1 VRDADD
7 KPIRFA
13 GTRIDI
19 TERKEAEEALRAAK
33 EETAERARIAEM
45 GRDVGIALSRGNT
58 LQEILQTCAEA
69 LVRHLDVSFARIWTL
84 APDEDILVLQAS
96 AGRYTHLDGPH
107 SRIPIG
113 QFKIGL
119 IAQEQR
125 PHLTNNVSQDP
136 RISDPEWARREGM
149 IAFAGYPLLI
159 EDRLMGVLAMFA
171 RRVLSP
177 AVLQILRSVAGAI
190 ALGIEH
196 KRQEAELRR
205 AKESAEVA
213 SRAKSEFLAHVSHE
227 VRTPLNAIL
236 GMNELA
242 LDTQLTDQQRRYL
255 KVVNSSAEALLE
267 MINDLLDFSKIE
279 AGKLELDLDN
289 FSLRDALSDTL
300 RALTASAH
308 RKGLVM
314 LCRVQPN
321 VPDSLLGDVCRLRQV
336 LTNLIGNAIKFT
348 EKGEVV
354 VEVELV
360 NGKMASGE
368 WAEPAS
374 ATTDDSPLTTRLRFS
389 VRDTGIGIPHDK
401 QEKIF
406 QPFEQADTSTTRR
419 YGGTGLGLSIAS
431 RLVELMGGRITAESE
446 PGKGSTF
453 RFTIQVE
460 RQFHPENRAASQVP
474 LDLHALPVHDI
485 ADDATGR
492 RILEHVR
499 EPSAPA
505 AGVGVS
511 GRRLHIL
518 LAEDN
523 AYNQAVMEDLLPGRG
538 HTLRV
543 AGDGQSTLNALEQEH
558 FDLMLLDIHMPE
570 VDGFQVV
577 ALQREREKGTGQHLP
592 IIALTARSADG
603 ERERCLQEGMD
614 DYLAKPVRTAEL
626 FAAIDR
632 IIGRRKDE
640 GSRVKT
646 SDHPVHPSS
655 FTPHPSDGLLDPAA
669 LLAACDGDGELLR
682 KMCRH
687 FQTHAPARLAEVGE
701 ALQDQDT
708 LRLQEAVHKLGGMV
722 SSFSATAAEAAVLL
736 GRLGTEGKIEEAIQT
751 HSRLAELLSR
761 LLAVSHILS
770 IEQLQRVRQGPQ
782 EVASRQ

>member
-1 VRDADD
+1 MSMRVPA
-7 KPIRFA
+7 K
-13 GTRIDI
+13 RIDI
-19 TERKEAEEALRAAK
+19 TERKVAEEALRVAK

-107 SRIPIG
+107 SRISIG

-119 IAQEQR
+119 IAEERQ
-125 PHLTNNVSQDP
+125 PHLTNDVSQDP
-136 RISDPEWARREGM
+136 RISDPEWAQREGM

-159 EDRLMGVLAMFA
+159 EDRLTGVLAMFA

-213 SRAKSEFLAHVSHE
+213 NRAKSEFLAHVSHE

-255 KVVNSSAEALLE
+255 KVVHSSAEALLE

-279 AGKLELDLDN
+279 AGKLELDRGN
-289 FSLRDALSDTL
+289 FSIRDALSNTL
-300 RALTASAH
+300 RALTPSAH

-321 VPDSLLGDVCRLRQV
+321 VPDRLLGDVCRLRQV

-348 EKGEVV
+348 DKGEVV

-360 NGKMASGE
+360 NGEQVSSE
-368 WAEPAS
+368 WAEPGS
-374 ATTDDSPLTTRLRFS
+374 ATMGDSPLTTRLRFS
-389 VRDTGIGIPHDK
+389 VRDTGIGISHDK

-460 RQFHPENRAASQVP
+460 RQIHPENRAASQVP

-485 ADDATGR
+485 ADDTTDR
-492 RILEHVR
+492 RILKHVW
-499 EPSAPA
+499 EPGAPA

-518 LAEDN
+518 VAEDN

-558 FDLMLLDIHMPE
+558 FDLVLLDIHMPE
-570 VDGFQVV
+570 LDGYQVV

-632 IIGRRKDE
+632 VIGRRIDE
-640 GSRVKT
+640 GSRMKT
-646 SDHPVHPSS
+646 SDHSVHPSS
-655 FTPHPSDGLLDPAA
+655 FTTHPSNGLLDPAA

-687 FQTHAPARLAEVGE
+687 FQSHAPARLAEVGE

-708 LRLQEAVHKLGGMV
+708 HRLQEAVHKLGGMV
-722 SSFSATAAEAAVLL
+722 SSFSATAVEAAVLV

-751 HSRLAELLSR
+751 HSQLAELVRR
-761 LLAVSHILS
+761 LLAVSRILS
-770 IEQLQRVRQGPQ
+770 IEQLQRVKQGPQ